1 MNLLRNLFITPRLRQ
16 GLILGFLCG
25 LLLLLFRPIGR
36 LDPVDR
42 AVMDTM
48 FELRGKHWP
57 SNKYVVVAAND
68 ADAESLKGWPF
79 PRRTYARLIDRFQ
92 KAGAKAVVFDILFL
106 QDAPR
111 PDDDAIFTAACARA
125 GNIIHASTFRM
136 ASQVSAL
143 PFIPTRE
150 GTEFPSGAPYK
161 RLPLK
166 FSLPDADIKVQK
178 SLRGAAA
185 RPPLLE
191 TAAGLGHVTVFPE
204 WDGALRRIDHLIAYS
219 QPAPVLSGEP
229 APATPL
235 EHRGLYPS
243 LALAAALQYWNVPL
257 EKVQVAPA
265 NFWRGS
271 EIRFTD
277 SEGKAH
283 LIPMNSNGETLI
295 NWVGTNDNFATI
307 TFDRVLNAKP
317 DDSALDAALKDN
329 VVIVG
334 ITAPG
339 AYEKYPTPFTPN
351 FPAVLFQAN
360 ALDDI
365 LEDRVLRE
373 APDWWQIILLL
384 AFPLLSGA
392 IVGGQ
397 SAKANAL
404 ILGVMCFGIY
414 TLSAMLL
421 TWANLYVPI
430 GTTLLGVVL
439 TCVAAIGYRQ
449 VSDASQLR
457 LAEERYAVAVRG
469 ANDGLWDWNL
479 VSNVM
484 YFSPRWK
491 EMMGCS
497 DDEISGNPDEW
508 FRRVHPEDISPLRDE
523 LKRHIDGETEDFS
536 FEYRMLHKNGSYREV
551 LTRGLRVRSEESRTT
566 RMAGSHTDITNRKRA
581 ERQLHHNAF
590 YDGLTGLPNRAL
602 FINRLEQA
610 VARAQR
616 RADYKFAVLFLDLDR
631 FKNVNDSLGHSAGDV
646 LIKEMAKRIALC
658 LRLGDTP
665 ARLGGDEFT
674 ILLDDIED
682 VSHATRVAER
692 FQHELSQPVTI
703 DDHDINPSVSVGIA
717 LSTTGYQNAQDVLR
731 DADIA
736 VARAKAG
743 GAGRRE
749 VFDTRMH
756 ERAVTLLR
764 IESELRRAL
773 EKQAFQVYYQA
784 LVNLETGKLAGFEAL
799 ARWPHPAR
807 GMVSPG
813 EFIPIAEDTGLIIPM
828 DQWVMRESCRQFN
841 EWEERLGS
849 RLPLFMSVNLSS
861 KQFSQNNL
869 VELIAQSVKT
879 ANFEPQRMKLEV
891 TESAIMDNTESAAAM
906 LLELREMGFQ
916 LAIDDFGTGYSSLSY
931 LHRFPMDTLK
941 IDRAFVK
948 AMSDRGEV
956 EIVRAIITLGKNF
969 GMTIVAEGIE
979 TKEQLELLRAQR
991 CHLGQGY
998 YFSRPLTGEAAYELI
1013 QRNPTW

>member
-1 MNLLRNLFITPRLRQ
+1 MDSLRNLFNTPRLRQ
-16 GLILGFLCG
+16 GLIIGLLCG
-25 LLLLLFRPIGR
+25 LFLLLIRPIGR
-36 LDPVDR
+36 LEPLDR

-48 FELRGKHWP
+48 FELRGIRAP
-57 SNKYVVVAAND
+57 FNKIVVVAAD
-68 ADAESLKGWPF
+68 EADVEKLKGWPF
-79 PRRTYARLIDRFQ
+79 PRRTYAKLIDRFQ
-92 KAGAKAVVFDILFL
+92 KAGVKTIVFDILFL

-111 PDDDAIFTAACARA
+111 ADDDILFTDACKRA
-125 GNIIHASTFRM
+125 GNVIQASTFRL
-136 ASQVSAL
+136 SSRVSSL
-143 PFIPTRE
+143 PFVPTRV
-150 GTEFPSGAPYK
+150 GTDFPAGSPYR
-161 RLPLK
+161 RLPTQ
-166 FSLPDADIKVQK
+166 FSLPYTPINCQASV
-178 SLRGAAA
+178 RGSAA
-185 RPPLLE
+185 RAPLLS
-191 TAAGLGHVTVFPE
+191 TAAGMGHVTVFPE
-204 WDGALRRIDHLIAYS
+204 WDGALRRIDHLISYS
-219 QPAPVLSGEP
+219 QPSPSGEG
-229 APATPL
+229 
-235 EHRGLYPS
+235 EHIGLYPS
-243 LALAAALQYWNVPL
+243 LALAAALHYWNVPL
-257 EKVQVAPA
+257 QKVKVSPSGISG
-265 NFWRGS
+265 GS
-271 EIRFTD
+271 EIRFSD
-277 SEGKAH
+277 STGKLH
-283 LIPMNSNGETLI
+283 RIPMNQDGETMI
-295 NWVGTNDNFATI
+295 NWVGTNENFQQI
-307 TFDRVLNAKP
+307 TFDRVLSDAGGADNL
-317 DDSALDAALKDN
+317 LDEELKDS
-329 VVIVG
+329 VVLVG

-360 ALDDI
+360 ALDDL
-365 LEDRVLRE
+365 LENRVMRE
-373 APDWWQIILLL
+373 APGWWQIILLL
-384 AFPLLSGA
+384 LFPLLAGA

-397 SAKANAL
+397 NAKINAL
-404 ILGVMCFGIY
+404 ILSVMCFGIY
-414 TLSAMLL
+414 TLSGMLL
-421 TWANLYVPI
+421 TWANLYVPV
-430 GTTLLGVVL
+430 GTTLLGVAL
-439 TCVAAIGYRQ
+439 TCTAAIGYRQ
-449 VSDASQLR
+449 INDATQLR
-457 LAEERYAVAVRG
+457 IAEERYSVAVRG

-479 VSNVM
+479 ISNVM

-491 EMMGCS
+491 EMMGCT
-497 DDEISGNPDEW
+497 DDEVSNSPDEW
-508 FRRVHPEDISPLRDE
+508 FRRVHPEDIGPLRTE
-523 LKRHIDGETEDFS
+523 LKRHIAEETENFE
-536 FEYRMLHKNGSYREV
+536 FEYRMLHKSGTYREV
-551 LTRGLRVRSEESRTT
+551 LTRGLRVKSAESRTT

-610 VARAQR
+610 VGRAQR

-631 FKNVNDSLGHSAGDV
+631 FKNINDSLGHSAGDT
-646 LIKEMAKRIALC
+646 LIREMAKRIALC

-682 VSHATRVAER
+682 VNHATRVAER
-692 FQHELSQPVTI
+692 FQQELSLPVTI
-703 DDHDINPSVSVGIA
+703 DDHDINPSISVGIA

-743 GAGRRE
+743 GSGRRE

-756 ERAVTLLR
+756 ERAVALLR

-773 EKQAFQVYYQA
+773 EKQAFEVYYQA

-841 EWEERLGS
+841 EWEAQAGRRLS
-849 RLPLFMSVNLSS
+849 LFMSVNLSS
-861 KQFSQNNL
+861 KQFSQSDL
-869 VELIAQSVKT
+869 VEQIAQSVET
-879 ANFEPQRMKLEV
+879 ANFEPNRMKLEV

-906 LLELREMGFQ
+906 LLRLRELGFQ

-969 GMTIVAEGIE
+969 GMTIVGEGVE
-979 TKEQLELLRAQR
+979 TADQLRLLREQG

-998 YFSRPLTGEAAYELI
+998 FFSRPLTGADAYNLI
-1013 QRNPTW
+1013 QSDSQW